1 MANPVVNTAI
11 CTCSF
16 GTVPMVLPVTS
27 QQTVMMG
34 GMPAATILDNKCT
47 TFGMCSCLA
56 NPAVA
61 AATAAAFGALTPS
74 ACIPLT
80 LTPWAAWGAHGKR
93 GRETIAQQH
102 QQTDVQLRWRDS
114 GNDDACRDHQHT
126 LNKEAR
132 RCRQRRS
139 GRSI

>member
-80 LTPWAAWGAHGKR
+80 LTPWAPGVPTVSVDGKPLLNNTSKLMCSY
-93 GRETIAQQH
+93 GGVIQVTMTPAVTIN
-102 QQTDVQLRWRDS
+102 TP
-114 GNDDACRDHQHT
+114 
-126 LNKEAR
+126 
-132 RCRQRRS
+132 
-139 GRSI
+139 